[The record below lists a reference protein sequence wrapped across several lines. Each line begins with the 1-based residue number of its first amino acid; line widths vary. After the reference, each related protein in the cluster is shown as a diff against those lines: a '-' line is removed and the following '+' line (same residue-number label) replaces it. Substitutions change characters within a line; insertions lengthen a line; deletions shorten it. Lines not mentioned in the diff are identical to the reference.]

1 MKTATHNIFGI
12 SKQRGIWLRCF
23 LGIKHL
29 FGVLVPIALLI
40 QVSATCGAQ
49 CVYPTIRV
57 SRAGGA
63 VFDRMGEAISGADV
77 NLKNGGQVVAST
89 KTDEAGGF
97 FIAATPGTYDLN
109 VNARG
114 FTPGFV
120 RVDVGIDLVRAL
132 KPAHLWM
139 ILDVGS
145 TTDACTFISTSH
157 RQFKKAVQ
165 ENTR

>member
-1 MKTATHNIFGI
+1 LPA
-12 SKQRGIWLRCF
+12 L
-23 LGIKHL
+23 LGI
-29 FGVLVPIALLI
+29 VPAASL
-40 QVSATCGAQ
+40 AQ

-57 SRAGGA
+57 SKVGGA
-63 VFDRMGEAISGADV
+63 VFDRMGRPVSGADV
-77 NLKNGGQVVAST
+77 NLKKDGQVVAST